1 MKNNAARDI
10 ARALARLAKTDGRPR
25 ARKNARLA
33 LNHALRDAWR
43 EADAAYPALRPDGS
57 AIERR
62 EPRGARCPA
71 CGAPMASFSV
81 LARHATLRHWE
92 KRIACWCG
100 FAPAPTT
107 ATGAKYAAL
116 GAHLRAI
123 HARGPGQLAAHATLG
138 GLGGSPEKIALEAKF

>member
-1 MKNNAARDI
+1 MRPNAARDI
-10 ARALARLAKTDGRPR
+10 DLALARLAASDARPR

-33 LNHALRDAWR
+33 LKRALRECWR

-81 LARHATLRHWE
+81 LARHATSRHRYR
-92 KRIACWCG
+92 RIVCWCG

-138 GLGGSPEKIALEAKF
+138 GLGEGTAGGTPALAF